1 MIIGHQKQ
9 LNYLKRMAESG
20 KIPHALLF
28 SGQEKL
34 GKKTIALEFISRLFE
49 EPGVPKILGGRHP
62 DFILIEPQGKQIQID
77 QIRDL
82 SWRLSL
88 KPIKAQLKAAII
100 DESHSMTREAQNCFL
115 KTLEEPKGNT
125 LLILVTEKPNF
136 LLPTIISRCQIIKFY
151 PVKKD
156 EIERYLKNQGGS
168 SKGEIEEIAKISQGR
183 PGRAVELASSKEKF
197 EFYKKRTKELDE
209 ILNSNLATRFQYA
222 KDLSRQEN
230 LREILE
236 IWLNYF
242 RNIFIKNCSSATEL
256 PKEAKVKMRTKFSSP
271 TELPKEAKVKKR
283 TSSSSPT
290 ELPKE
295 AKVKK
300 RTSSSSPTELPKEAK
315 VKMRTKFSSPTE
327 PQRGEGGD
335 EGKLRGRQTS
345 STSLEHL
352 KNILQQIQRAI
363 YLISTTN
370 INPRLALEILM
381 LELQHPASE
390 RGRENPSV
398 AEWQRGER
406 RSDSFF
412 APPV

>member
-62 DFILIEPQGKQIQID
+62 DFILIEPPTKNNGGGQIQID

-125 LLILVTEKPNF
+125 ILILITEKPNF
-136 LLPTIISRCQIIKFY
+136 LLPTIVSRCQIIKFY

-156 EIERYLKNQGGS
+156 EIERYLKNQEGLS
-168 SKGEIEEIAKISQGR
+168 EGEIEEILEIAQGR
-183 PGRAVELASSKEKF
+183 PGRAVELAFAKEKF
-197 EFYKKRTKELDE
+197 EFYKKRTKELAK
-209 ILNSNLATRFQYA
+209 IFNSNLSSRFQYA
-222 KDLSRQEN
+222 KEISTKEN
-230 LREILE
+230 LQEILE

-242 RNIFIKNCSSATEL
+242 RNIFIKNCSTPSA
-256 PKEAKVKMRTKFSSP
+256 K
-271 TELPKEAKVKKR
+271 
-283 TSSSSPT
+283 
-290 ELPKE
+290 
-295 AKVKK
+295 
-300 RTSSSSPTELPKEAK
+300 
-315 VKMRTKFSSPTE
+315 
-327 PQRGEGGD
+327 
-335 EGKLRGRQTS
+335 
-345 STSLEHL
+345 HL
-352 KNILQQIQRAI
+352 GNILQQIQRTI

-370 INPRLALEILM
+370 VNPRLALEILM
-381 LELQHPASE
+381 MNFDY
-390 RGRENPSV
+390 GRKN
-398 AEWQRGER
+398 
-406 RSDSFF
+406 
-412 APPV
+412 

>member
-49 EPGVPKILGGRHP
+49 EPGSKILSHP
-62 DFILIEPQGKQIQID
+62 DFILIEPQSHQIQID

-82 SWRLSL
+82 AFRLSL
-88 KPIKAQLKAAII
+88 KPIKAKRKAAIV

-125 LLILVTEKPNF
+125 ILILVTQSPNF

-156 EIERYLKNQGGS
+156 EIERYFKNQGGLGKGEGEENEFS
-168 SKGEIEEIAKISQGR
+168 SSPFAVAREIEEILEISQGR

-197 EFYKKRTKELDE
+197 EFYKKRMKELDE
-209 ILNSNLATRFQYA
+209 ILNSSLSTRFQYA
-222 KDLSRQEN
+222 KEISKQEN

-242 RNIFIKNCSSATEL
+242 RNIFIKNCSTSRAI
-256 PKEAKVKMRTKFSSP
+256 AKGEEENLFSSP
-271 TELPKEAKVKKR
+271 SKV
-283 TSSSSPT
+283 
-290 ELPKE
+290 
-295 AKVKK
+295 
-300 RTSSSSPTELPKEAK
+300 
-315 VKMRTKFSSPTE
+315 
-327 PQRGEGGD
+327 
-335 EGKLRGRQTS
+335 
-345 STSLEHL
+345 EHL
-352 KNILQQIQRAI
+352 KSILQQIQRTI

-381 LELQHPASE
+381 LEL
-390 RGRENPSV
+390 
-398 AEWQRGER
+398 
-406 RSDSFF
+406 
-412 APPV
+412 

>member
-1 MIIGHQKQ
+1 
-9 LNYLKRMAESG
+9 
-20 KIPHALLF
+20 
-28 SGQEKL
+28 
-34 GKKTIALEFISRLFE
+34 
-49 EPGVPKILGGRHP
+49 
-62 DFILIEPQGKQIQID
+62 
-77 QIRDL
+77 
-82 SWRLSL
+82 
-88 KPIKAQLKAAII
+88 
-100 DESHSMTREAQNCFL
+100 MTREAQNCFL

-242 RNIFIKNCSSATEL
+242 RNIFIKNSSTSQAT
-256 PKEAKVKMRTKFSSP
+256 TKGEEENLFSSP
-271 TELPKEAKVKKR
+271 SKV
-283 TSSSSPT
+283 
-290 ELPKE
+290 
-295 AKVKK
+295 
-300 RTSSSSPTELPKEAK
+300 
-315 VKMRTKFSSPTE
+315 
-327 PQRGEGGD
+327 
-335 EGKLRGRQTS
+335 
-345 STSLEHL
+345 EHL
-352 KNILQQIQRAI
+352 KSILQQIQRTI

-398 AEWQRGER
+398 LPSRKILKTEGAQRDKSLFSPHCVRLLKSEPR
-406 RSDSFF
+406 ASD
-412 APPV
+412 

>member
-1 MIIGHQKQ
+1 MLIGHQKQ
-9 LNYLKRMAESG
+9 LNYLKKITESG
-20 KIPHALLF
+20 KIPQALLF
-28 SGQEKL
+28 SGEAQL

-49 EPGVPKILGGRHP
+49 EPDISKILGHP
-62 DFILIEPQGKQIQID
+62 DFILIEPQQKQIQID
-77 QIRDL
+77 QIREL
-82 SWRLSL
+82 AFRLSL
-88 KPIKAQLKAAII
+88 KPIKAQLKAVII
-100 DESHSMTREAQNCFL
+100 AECHSMTRDAQNCFL

-125 LLILVTEKPNF
+125 LLILVTDKPNF
-136 LLPTIISRCQIIKFY
+136 LFPTIISRCQIIKFY

-156 EIERYLKNQGGS
+156 EIKRYLKNQEGLS
-168 SKGEIEEIAKISQGR
+168 EGEIEEILEISRGR
-183 PGRAVELASSKEKF
+183 PGLSIELASSKDKF
-197 EFYKKRTKELDE
+197 EFYKERIKELDE

-222 KDLSRQEN
+222 KDLSGKTN

-242 RNIFIKNCSSATEL
+242 RNIFIKNCSSA
-256 PKEAKVKMRTKFSSP
+256 
-271 TELPKEAKVKKR
+271 
-283 TSSSSPT
+283 
-290 ELPKE
+290 
-295 AKVKK
+295 
-300 RTSSSSPTELPKEAK
+300 TELPKEAK

>member
-62 DFILIEPQGKQIQID
+62 DFILIEPPTKNNGGGQIQID

-125 LLILVTEKPNF
+125 ILILITEKPNF
-136 LLPTIISRCQIIKFY
+136 LLPTIVSRCQIIKFY

-156 EIERYLKNQGGS
+156 EIERYLKNQEGL
-168 SKGEIEEIAKISQGR
+168 SKEEIEEILEIAQGR
-183 PGRAVELASSKEKF
+183 PGRAVELAFAKEKF
-197 EFYKKRTKELDE
+197 EFYKKRTKELAK
-209 ILNSNLATRFQYA
+209 IFNSNLSSRFQYA
-222 KDLSRQEN
+222 KEISTKEN
-230 LREILE
+230 LQEILE

-242 RNIFIKNCSSATEL
+242 RNIFIKNCSTPSA
-256 PKEAKVKMRTKFSSP
+256 K
-271 TELPKEAKVKKR
+271 
-283 TSSSSPT
+283 
-290 ELPKE
+290 
-295 AKVKK
+295 
-300 RTSSSSPTELPKEAK
+300 
-315 VKMRTKFSSPTE
+315 
-327 PQRGEGGD
+327 
-335 EGKLRGRQTS
+335 
-345 STSLEHL
+345 HL
-352 KNILQQIQRAI
+352 GNILQQIQRTI

-370 INPRLALEILM
+370 VNPRLALEILM
-381 LELQHPASE
+381 MNFDY
-390 RGRENPSV
+390 GRKN
-398 AEWQRGER
+398 
-406 RSDSFF
+406 
-412 APPV
+412 